1 LGQVLRLDGSPEK
14 ALAIYEYAL
23 QKLPEDNRSRDV
35 SLLPMQVKLHISES
49 CLLCFCTNITSSF
62 PANCAQ
68 TLSQLLKK
76 VQDQLAGGNRR
87 DPFTVLPLEL
97 AEWTLK
103 SFSFQEVV

>member
-1 LGQVLRLDGSPEK
+1 
-14 ALAIYEYAL
+14 
-23 QKLPEDNRSRDV
+23 
-35 SLLPMQVKLHISES
+35 M
-49 CLLCFCTNITSSF
+49 
-62 PANCAQ
+62 
-68 TLSQLLKK
+68 KK